1 MLIYHGNCIAVDKP
15 KILKSN
21 RALDFGPGFYT
32 TTNKNQATSFAEK
45 VADRNNSPKGIIS
58 IYEINLREEQLQQ
71 QNKKLQKQDKQLQQK
86 AQQLQQQE
94 TKHQNQIKSIVSK
107 LLANGLSK
115 EEISSITGHK
125 FE

>member
-15 KILKSN
+15 RILKSN

-45 VADRNNSPKGIIS
+45 VADRNYSPKGIIS

-71 QNKKLQKQDKQLQQK
+71 QNKKLQKQDKQ
-86 AQQLQQQE
+86 
-94 TKHQNQIKSIVSK
+94 
-107 LLANGLSK
+107 
-115 EEISSITGHK
+115 
-125 FE
+125 